1 MRVLFLSHNRS
12 DSDDA
17 YNYRLRSLSSVLEA
31 EGIESSVAYLG
42 DPPLGRPTFLHPLK
56 ISRVPGIDQAR
67 ILHAGSA
74 AVAFSCAFLRKRSG
88 RKIVFDMHGDTI
100 AEAKLVVRGGFAPA
114 NRFRVFQERVKEKIG
129 LGASD
134 RVIVVSDPLRD
145 HVVRLG
151 LPPERIGVFRNGV
164 DLERF
169 AEAGPPPERPEPLVV
184 YAGRFEA
191 WQGWESLKVLAS
203 RAGQGFRLR
212 VIGFSERDRPL
223 RENLAAL
230 SSGRVE
236 LIGRLPQKELAA
248 HLSDADLLLIP
259 RESNGATE
267 VAMPTKFGEY
277 LALGRPVLLTRVGE
291 PAALVERERCGFVT
305 GTGADEILDG
315 IRRFAA
321 LSADE
326 RSAMGTRARALAERM
341 FDWKKIGAAYAV
353 FLAELAREGEGR

>member
-17 YNYRLRSLSSVLEA
+17 YNYRLRSLSNVLET
-31 EGIESSVAYLG
+31 EGIESSVSYLG

-56 ISRVPGIDQAR
+56 ISRVPGIDEAR
-67 ILHAGSA
+67 IVHAGSA
-74 AVAFSCAFLRKRSG
+74 AVAFSCAFLRKQSG
-88 RKIVFDMHGDTI
+88 RKIVFDMHGDTV
-100 AEAKLVVRGGFAPA
+100 AEAKLAARGGFGPA
-114 NRFRVFQERVKEKIG
+114 KRLRVLQERVKEKIG

-145 HVVRLG
+145 RVARLG

-164 DLERF
+164 DLDRF
-169 AEAGPPPERPEPLVV
+169 TDAGPPPERPEPLVV

-191 WQGWESLKVLAS
+191 WQGVESLKVLAS
-203 RAGQGFRLR
+203 RAGRGFRLR

-223 RENLAAL
+223 RENLASL
-230 SSGRVE
+230 SSGKAE
-236 LIGRLPQKELAA
+236 LVGRLSQEELAT

-259 RESNGATE
+259 RESHGATE

-291 PAALVERERCGFVT
+291 PAALVERERCGLVT
-305 GTGADEILDG
+305 GTGAGEILEG
-315 IRRFAA
+315 IRRFAG

-326 RSAMGTRARALAERM
+326 RNAMGTRARRLAERM
-341 FDWKKIGAAYAV
+341 FDWKKIGAAYAA
-353 FLAELAREGEGR
+353 FLGDLAREGGEK